1 MSRGLRVITSGNA
14 ARSSV
19 PRLGGPRTAQGR
31 SPAGPSHKNNLLN
44 RIAKITLA
52 SHNQIT
58 ENQLLKE
65 KLEDLAHE

>member
-31 SPAGPSHKNNLLN
+31 SPAGHSHQNNLLN
-44 RIAKITLA
+44 RIAQITLA

-58 ENQLLKE
+58 EN
-65 KLEDLAHE
+65 

>member
-19 PRLGGPRTAQGR
+19 PRLGGPKTAQGR
-31 SPAGPSHKNNLLN
+31 SPAGHTHQNNLLN

-58 ENQLLKE
+58 EN
-65 KLEDLAHE
+65 

>member
-19 PRLGGPRTAQGR
+19 PRMGGPRTAQGR
-31 SPAGPSHKNNLLN
+31 SPAGHTHPNNLLN
-44 RIAKITLA
+44 RIAQITLA

-58 ENQLLKE
+58 EN
-65 KLEDLAHE
+65 